1 MKALNLDYLRTFLDV
16 IELGSFS
23 AAAERLSLTQPAV
36 SLQIRQLERKLGVR
50 LIERIGR
57 KAQPTS
63 AGVELAGYAADIDQ
77 LASRAV
83 EQVGR
88 HAAGTIGRV
97 RIGSGA
103 TACIYLLPP
112 VLRELRRR
120 FPSLQI
126 TVSVG
131 NTSDIVRAVD
141 DNTIDVALVTLPA
154 SGRML
159 EITPILDD
167 EFVAIAPASMK
178 LPSRVTTSALSSFPI
193 LLFEPGG
200 NTHRIADE
208 WFRQGGISLRPAM
221 SLGSVEAIKEL
232 VRAGLGCAVLPSMA
246 VRNETHRKGLIVR
259 SLTPRLR
266 RTLALVIRRDKPLH
280 RGLKEVVRALKGLS
294 QMAKA

>member
-1 MKALNLDYLRTFLDV
+1 MKKLNLDYLRTFLDV

-23 AAAERLSLTQPAV
+23 AAAERSSLTQPAV
-36 SLQIRQLERKLGVR
+36 SLQIRQLEKRLGVR

-57 KAQPTS
+57 RARPTG
-63 AGVELAGYAADIDQ
+63 AGLELASYAEKIDL
-77 LASRAV
+77 LASSAV
-83 EQVGR
+83 EEVGR
-88 HAAGTIGRV
+88 HSEGVIGRV

-112 VLRELRRR
+112 LLGELRRK
-120 FPSLQI
+120 FPSLQL

-141 DNTIDVALVTLPA
+141 DNAIDVALVTLPA

-159 EITPILDD
+159 EIVPVLDD
-167 EFVAIAPASMK
+167 EFVAIAPTSMK
-178 LPSRVTTSALSSFPI
+178 LPARLTPSALASLPI

-208 WFRQGGISLRPAM
+208 WFRQAGISLRPVM
-221 SLGSVEAIKEL
+221 TLGSVEAIKEL

-246 VRNETHRKGLIVR
+246 VRNETHRKGLIVQ
-259 SLTPRLR
+259 SLAPRVR
-266 RTLALVIRRDKPLH
+266 RTLAVVVRRDKPLS
-280 RGLKEVVRALKGLS
+280 RGLKEVVGALRGL
-294 QMAKA
+294 AKA